1 MLVELCEVMFSGQ
14 FGAARRTSGMD
25 LPPVYA
31 YAVETAIQLTLT
43 ERNENL
49 RDIYIEAYTSPTASE
64 YIFQNMA
71 EELYQIFHDYQPGST
86 QSDFYEMEIGSAG
99 MMRAFMTRHCDVYF
113 ALDRKI
119 RRFLSMSLS
128 AYHVPLEEQEKIMS
142 FVSGL
147 DIIKIAERVVQ
158 ELIQAL
164 AMRFEFKLGSAGKEK
179 SLDGVLV

>member
-1 MLVELCEVMFSGQ
+1 
-14 FGAARRTSGMD
+14 
-25 LPPVYA
+25 
-31 YAVETAIQLTLT
+31 
-43 ERNENL
+43 
-49 RDIYIEAYTSPTASE
+49 
-64 YIFQNMA
+64 
-71 EELYQIFHDYQPGST
+71 
-86 QSDFYEMEIGSAG
+86 MEIGSAG

-119 RRFLSMSLS
+119 CCFLSMSLS